1 MEAWG
6 VKMKWGKRKAGGGGM
21 RETEWGTEKT
31 KKVVESG
38 QRGVEP
44 LSSMSVASSTSPRR
58 RGKSR

>member
-1 MEAWG
+1 
-6 VKMKWGKRKAGGGGM
+6 MKWGKRKAGGGGM